1 MCQELAEHLLRR
13 QWKNKQVYNMS
24 RVNSPEHKAL
34 AREAAAK
41 AVTLLENRKQVL
53 PLKPASYAGKTVLIT
68 GPNVR

>member
-1 MCQELAEHLLRR
+1 
-13 QWKNKQVYNMS
+13 MS